1 MPYKPGKP
9 GGFRPKGRPASSG
22 RDEQRGGKRPPRDG
36 QRFRR
41 DDDRSE
47 ARPGQ
52 DERPPYNRSED
63 DRPRR
68 FERGR
73 DERPGGGRRFD
84 NSDRGPR
91 PPREGGDDRPRGGG
105 GGYRPREGGDDRP
118 RGSGGYRPR
127 EGGGGGGYR
136 PREGGGGGGYRPREG
151 GDDRPRG
158 GGGGYQPRDGGSGG
172 GYRPREGGGG
182 GGYRPREGGGG
193 GGYRPREGGGGGGY
207 RPREGGGGGDYR
219 PRRDHDSRPPRFD
232 GQRGGGRDDR
242 GPRQDSGSYRRSAP
256 KNQLPEALIYGINP
270 VSVALER
277 SRLRRIFI
285 DQDSDNPRLLDLLET
300 AEEAGVEILP
310 LSGQGWGDAL
320 SRDMHQGVA
329 GLLSGRSFLNIEEIV
344 AKLDSNAQSTILFLD
359 KIQDPHNLGAVLR
372 SAAATGVDAVVL
384 PKTGGCGLTPAVH
397 KASAGM
403 SLVVNVIEDVNF
415 AQALAFLKQQ
425 GYWVVGCDSGG
436 GEDATR
442 FEFPQR
448 RVLVMGSEG
457 SGIRRLVRE
466 SCDHLVKLP
475 MAEGV
480 ESLNI
485 SVATGVVLYMAQ
497 ASALRAHEAGGSDP
511 ARVNAAAEP
520 APLPEP
526 PAPADPPAVAD
537 EVQDEAIGD

>member
-9 GGFRPKGRPASSG
+9 GGYRPKGRPASSG

-41 DDDRSE
+41 DDDRSDG
-47 ARPGQ
+47 RPGREEGQ
-52 DERPPYNRSED
+52 SYRRNDEDS
-63 DRPRR
+63 PRR

-73 DERPGGGRRFD
+73 DDRPGGGRRFD

-91 PPREGGDDRPRGGG
+91 PPREGGDERPRGGG
-105 GGYRPREGGDDRP
+105 
-118 RGSGGYRPR
+118 
-127 EGGGGGGYR
+127 
-136 PREGGGGGGYRPREG
+136 
-151 GDDRPRG
+151 
-158 GGGGYQPRDGGSGG
+158 GG

-207 RPREGGGGGDYR
+207 RPREGGDDRPRGGGGGGYRPREGGDDRPRGGGGGYRPREGGGGGYRPREGGSGGGYRPREGGGVYR

-242 GPRQDSGSYRRSAP
+242 GPRQDSGGYRRSAP

-285 DQDSDNPRLLDLLET
+285 DQDSDNPRLLDLLES
-300 AEEAGVEILP
+300 AEEAGVEIQP
-310 LSGQGWGDAL
+310 LSSQGWGDAL

-344 AKLDSNAQSTILFLD
+344 AKLDSTAQSTILFLD

-415 AQALAFLKQQ
+415 AQALAYLKQQ

-475 MAEGV
+475 MADGV

-511 ARVNAAAEP
+511 SRIAAAPDP

-526 PAPADPPAVAD
+526 TAQADPPAVAD
-537 EVQDEAIGD
+537 EVQDEAQGD